1 MSFSI
6 IHKMS
11 AEALRSPSFIGNL
24 VRKRFF
30 GDGKMSC
37 DEARDW
43 QDPGVRNEVQNN
55 VVPGKS
61 RRCSVSASTVRV
73 G

>member
-1 MSFSI
+1 
-6 IHKMS
+6 
-11 AEALRSPSFIGNL
+11 
-24 VRKRFF
+24 
-30 GDGKMSC
+30 MSC

-43 QDPGVRNEVQNN
+43 QDPGVRNEVQNS

-61 RRCSVSASTVRV
+61 RRCLVSTSEVRV